1 MITKKQVNF
10 LSNIFRIATL
20 IILITLL
27 IIK

>member
-1 MITKKQVNF
+1 MITKKQI
-10 LSNIFRIATL
+10 NILANICRIATL